1 MENFFDSVMRALNS
15 AKEQYGSG
23 AALSEASGVSTV
35 NISRW
40 TRGSRSPK
48 VEEISPIMDIIGA
61 RVILPGDI
69 YTPPAEDTKRIALLE
84 AQLSNLTKE
93 RDILKAQLDVLKVVP
108 QILTK
113 RQRRPPPPP
122 RNKARTA
129 ALWMC
134 HHLC

>member
-93 RDILKAQLDVLKVVP
+93 RDILKAQLDLLKEIMQP
-108 QILTK
+108 MSISQNNAQK
-113 RQRRPPPPP
+113 SD
-122 RNKARTA
+122 KKTA
-129 ALWMC
+129 
-134 HHLC
+134 

>member
-69 YTPPAEDTKRIALLE
+69 YPPPAEDTKRIALLE

-93 RDILKAQLDVLKVVP
+93 RDILKAQLDVLKEVM
-108 QILTK
+108 
-113 RQRRPPPPP
+113 RPIASTQSSSSDPD
-122 RNKARTA
+122 KKTA
-129 ALWMC
+129 
-134 HHLC
+134 